1 MLINVVQR
9 KRIRVLIETL
19 LPLGLIMIFLYLTLK
34 LTILILIHVA
44 ELYSTCFLDKET
56 LIYAFVLHSVDRRIK
71 ML

>member
-34 LTILILIHVA
+34 LTILILIA

-56 LIYAFVLHSVDRRIK
+56 VIYAFVLHSVDRRIK